1 MTAVLVFVDV
11 GVLLASEDGRE
22 PARQRAALRWLAL
35 LWERRCGRVSMQV
48 LNEFYVA
55 ATRQAKPMM
64 MGDARAEVR
73 RYQHWQPWPQDGATF
88 EAAFA
93 MEARYGLSYWDSLIL
108 AAAQAQ
114 GCRYLLS
121 EELPEGQR
129 YEGVTVLNPFK
140 TGIEVMDAE

>member
-1 MTAVLVFVDV
+1 MSTAPVFVDV

-22 PARQRAALRWLAL
+22 PERQRRALAWLAQ
-35 LWERRCGRVSMQV
+35 LWERRCGRLSIQV

-73 RYQHWQPWPQDGATF
+73 RYQHWQPWPQDAATF

-93 MEARYGLSYWDSLIL
+93 VEARYGLSYWDSLVL

-114 GCRYLLS
+114 GCRYVLS
-121 EELPEGQR
+121 DELPEGQSFD
-129 YEGVTVLNPFK
+129 GVTVLNPFK
-140 TGIEVMDAE
+140 TGVEVLDAP